1 MTLPNNCSSSQR
13 DPVHHAKGL
22 CEHYWVHSCFIPAE
36 TNVKEG
42 CGNTNSGIPF
52 YRKTHIGIITNCI
65 PINLPPTPT
74 RIYRGL
80 AAMIRWRFKLHQPLD
95 IGRFGPLK
103 KAYGRE
109 IEHLIRSIS
118 NGVSTTGKGILVS
131 VTATTDAC
139 YSIKLYQWG
148 GVAGMQ
154 R

>member
-1 MTLPNNCSSSQR
+1 VPALHSVNFEKYDEKNKMIS
-13 DPVHHAKGL
+13 L
-22 CEHYWVHSCFIPAE
+22 CMSAHSA
-36 TNVKEG
+36 
-42 CGNTNSGIPF
+42 
-52 YRKTHIGIITNCI
+52 Y
-65 PINLPPTPT
+65 L
-74 RIYRGL
+74 L
-80 AAMIRWRFKLHQPLD
+80 QPLD